1 MIPKLHQEFLD
12 KAIQILKNDLRIVG
26 IAAGGSYI
34 TNSMDEFS
42 DIDLVI
48 AIYPNKYKSVMEGK
62 FEIAKQLGEP
72 LAMFTGEHVGEPRLL
87 ICLFGP
93 PLIHVDLKFVSLED
107 IENRVE
113 DPVVLWERDNLI
125 TDRLKLNEA
134 KFPLLN
140 LQWIE
145 DRFWV
150 WIHYVATKIG
160 RGEIF
165 EAIEFISFLRQ
176 NVIGPLLLLKNGK
189 LPRGVRK
196 IEFDAKTELPVL
208 LETIPTYD
216 VQSCVRAIRTLIG
229 LYLDLRTQFKED
241 GFVNCI
247 EAEKYSVQYLNK
259 IVGEYSNN

>member
-1 MIPKLHQEFLD
+1 MIPKLHQKFLD
-12 KAIQILKNDLRIVG
+12 KAIQIFKNDVRIAG

-34 TNSMDEFS
+34 TNNMDEFS

-48 AIYPNKYKSVMEGK
+48 AIEPNNYESVMKCK
-62 FEIAKQLGEP
+62 FEIAKQLGKT

-93 PLIHVDLKFVSLED
+93 PLLHVDLKFVSLED
-107 IENRVE
+107 IEHRVE
-113 DPVVLWERDNLI
+113 DPVILWERDKLI
-125 TDRLKLNEA
+125 TDKFKLIEA

-150 WIHYVATKIG
+150 WIHYAATKIG

-165 EAIEFISFLRQ
+165 ETIEFISFLRQ
-176 NVIGPLLLLKNGK
+176 NVIGPLLLMRNGE

-196 IEFDAKTELPVL
+196 IEFDAKNELPVL
-208 LETIPTYD
+208 LGTIPTYD
-216 VQSCVRAIRTLIG
+216 VKSCVKAIRTLIL
-229 LYLDLRTQFKED
+229 LYIDLRTKFKTD
-241 GFVNCI
+241 NFVNCA
-247 EAEKYSVQYLNK
+247 EAEKYSIQYLDK
-259 IVGEYSNN
+259 IFEEYSND